1 MNRMQARPAGTG
13 WHALVAVALGVAG
26 LCTVVAAAYGD
37 TSALVI
43 GARAQGMGSAFSA
56 VSDDATASFWNPA
69 GLTQVRRTELNYSH
83 WLLSDVS
90 GVGVDFAALSVPFA
104 VSGLAAT
111 VGLSFTRVGADLE
124 EGPAATPQS
133 ISDSRFSVSGGLRVV
148 RFLAVGMSL
157 NRLEVDSERGSGAGF
172 GFDAAVLLQPFAAY
186 DVRVAAVGK
195 NLSGDVKNE
204 DLNQS
209 WRLGLAGSLWKKR
222 VLLSADANL
231 RRDINRHDGVTGLY
245 YGGVEVTPHPLFSM
259 RGGFGSESQ
268 YGLGFGVRH
277 RGFGFDYAYAD
288 DDEVLGSQ
296 HRFSVSLAFGPG
308 GFGRA
313 ASAEGP

>member
-1 MNRMQARPAGTG
+1 MG
-13 WHALVAVALGVAG
+13 WNHLVAIAVGAAS
-26 LCTVVAAAYGD
+26 LCAAMPAAHGD
-37 TSALVI
+37 TSTLVI

-56 VSDDATASFWNPA
+56 VGDDATATFWNPA

-90 GVGVDFAALSVPFA
+90 DVSVDFAAVSVPFA
-104 VSGLAAT
+104 AGGLDAT
-111 VGLSFTRVGADLE
+111 VGLSFARVGADLE
-124 EGPAATPQS
+124 EGPAATTQG
-133 ISDSRFSVSGGLRVV
+133 ISDSRFSLSGGLRVV
-148 RFLAVGMSL
+148 RFLSVGMSL
-157 NRLEVDSERGSGAGF
+157 NRLEVDSDRGSGAGF
-172 GFDAAVLLQPFAAY
+172 GFDAALLLQPFEEY

-209 WRLGLAGSLWKKR
+209 WRLGLAGSLWKSR

-245 YGGVEVTPHPLFSM
+245 YGGIEITPHEVFSL

-277 RGFGFDYAYAD
+277 RGFAFDYAYSD

-296 HRFSVSLAFGPG
+296 HRVSVSLAFGS
-308 GFGRA
+308 GRLGQPA
-313 ASAEGP
+313 KPEGS

>member
-1 MNRMQARPAGTG
+1 MRWKP
-13 WHALVAVALGVAG
+13 LVAIALGVAS
-26 LCTVVAAAYGD
+26 LLAAAPVAQAD
-37 TSALVI
+37 TSTLVI

-56 VSDDATASFWNPA
+56 VGDDATATFWNPA

-90 GVGVDFAALSVPFA
+90 NVGVDFAAVTVPFA
-104 VSGLAAT
+104 VRGLDAT
-111 VGLSFTRVGADLE
+111 VGISFARVGAELE
-124 EGPAATPQS
+124 EGPAATTQD
-133 ISDSRFSVSGGLRVV
+133 ISDSRFSLSGGLRVV
-148 RFLAVGMSL
+148 RFLSVGVSL
-157 NRLEVDSERGSGAGF
+157 NRLEVDSDRGSGAGF
-172 GFDAAVLLQPFAAY
+172 GFDAAVLVQPFEEY

-209 WRLGLAGSLWKKR
+209 WRLGLAGAFWKER

-245 YGGVEVTPHPLFSM
+245 YGGIEITPHEVFSL
-259 RGGFGSESQ
+259 RAGFGSESQ
-268 YGLGFGVRH
+268 YGVGFGVRH
-277 RGFGFDYAYAD
+277 RGFAFDYAFSD
-288 DDEVLGSQ
+288 DDEVLGNQ

-308 GFGRA
+308 GFGQ
-313 ASAEGP
+313 SAKPAGS